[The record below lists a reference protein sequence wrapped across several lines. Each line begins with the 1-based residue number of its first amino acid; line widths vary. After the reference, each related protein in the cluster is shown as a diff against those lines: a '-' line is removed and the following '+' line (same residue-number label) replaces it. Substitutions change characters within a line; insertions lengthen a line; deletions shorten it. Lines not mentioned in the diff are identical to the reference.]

1 MSNIY
6 LLNGIEAYDNY
17 DKYGNIVT
25 IRSFYDNVTI
35 YLWSY
40 HGKYPIAEIKGSTY
54 DEVKSALGRKPE
66 FLSEESEPDMK
77 KMEQLRTLLPHAQI
91 TIYDY
96 KQQVGLKYISEPS
109 GKTFFF
115 QYDLQGRL
123 KKSFRRGENGD
134 IQLMEY
140 NKYHYSK

>member
-1 MSNIY
+1 MNRF
-6 LLNGIEAYDNY
+6 IEAYDNY
-17 DKYGNIVT
+17 DKYGNVVT
-25 IRSFYDNVTI
+25 LRGLYDNTTI

-54 DEVKSALGRKPE
+54 DKVKSALGGKPE
-66 FLSEESEPDMK
+66 LLSEESEPNMK

-91 TIYDY
+91 TISAY

-109 GKTFFF
+109 GRISFFRF
-115 QYDLQGRL
+115 DDQGRL
-123 KKSFRRGENGD
+123 KQRFRRGDKREL
-134 IQLMEY
+134 QLMEY